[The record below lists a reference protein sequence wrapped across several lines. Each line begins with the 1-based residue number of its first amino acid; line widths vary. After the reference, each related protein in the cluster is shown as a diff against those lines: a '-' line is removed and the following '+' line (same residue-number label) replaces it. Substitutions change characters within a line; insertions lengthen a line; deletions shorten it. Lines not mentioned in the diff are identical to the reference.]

1 MINQTNLKKNI
12 YKYRYEIKRSKKK
25 KEEEEELYIQ
35 CIISRK
41 F

>member
-12 YKYRYEIKRSKKK
+12 YKYRDQEIKKK